1 MGQTTRA
8 GALFETDVAR
18 ELADPNARAF
28 FERELSKANAIA
40 TLMRTL
46 DEARKRND
54 ISKAE
59 VARRVGSERS
69 SISRLL
75 SGREANPTLNTLAD
89 VADALDVEIEV
100 RLKPRPAKSRKP
112 HTPVKVVAP
121 RFATPQA
128 A

>member
-1 MGQTTRA
+1 VTRA
-8 GALFETDVAR
+8 GSVFESDVAR
-18 ELADPNARAF
+18 ELADPRARAF
-28 FERELSKANAIA
+28 FERELAKANAIA
-40 TLMRTL
+40 TLMLAL

-54 ISKAE
+54 LSKAE

-75 SGREANPTLNTLAD
+75 SGNEANPTFNTLAD

-100 RLKPRPAKSRKP
+100 RVKPRAARSRRP
-112 HTPVKVVAP
+112 HTPVKVVSAP
-121 RFATPQA
+121 GFSTPQA